1 MVKLNTLYSLIKKYY
16 MQLEDDLR
24 VINWDEMQPK
34 YADELYSAK
43 LIVQNSSR
51 RLLNNIISEYVAS
64 GGKRDI
70 SKYCKYYV

>member
-1 MVKLNTLYSLIKKYY
+1 MVKLNTLYSLIKKEYNN
-16 MQLEDDLR
+16 LENH
-24 VINWDEMQPK
+24 INRNNSSDNLE
-34 YADELYSAK
+34 
-43 LIVQNSSR
+43 IQNSSR